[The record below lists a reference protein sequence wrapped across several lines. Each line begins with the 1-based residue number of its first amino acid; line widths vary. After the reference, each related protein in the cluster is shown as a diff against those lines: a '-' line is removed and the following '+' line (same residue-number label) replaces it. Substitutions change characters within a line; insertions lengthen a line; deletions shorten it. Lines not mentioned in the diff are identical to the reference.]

1 MAKYADCPPVLSQF
15 LFYLETI
22 KNVSPRTVDG
32 YYIDLRMFFRFL
44 QLHRGRC
51 KADTPVEEIEISGVT
66 IDDVR
71 AVTTMEVYEYLHFV
85 MDERE
90 NNPNTRARKVS
101 SLRSYFKYLTV
112 KTHQLETDPVKDIEV
127 PSIRKSLPKFLSLEE
142 SIQLLD
148 SVDGEFEA
156 RDYCILTLF
165 LNCGMRLSELVGI
178 DLNDIRGDSVRIVGK
193 GNKERIVYLND
204 ACRAAIKNCISARN
218 ARDYKNKDEKALF
231 LSRTGSRLT
240 GRRVEQ
246 IVDEYLAKAGLAGR
260 GYSAH
265 KLRHTAATLMYRH
278 GNVDI
283 LAIKEILGHAHVST
297 TEIYTHVSDDKLRNA
312 ASSSPLSNV
321 RRRAVKP
328 KDFSAEKSPENKE
341 TKGSDERG
349 GDDEQQ

>member
-1 MAKYADCPPVLSQF
+1 MSDYSDCPPVLSQF

-22 KNVSPRTVDG
+22 RNVSPRTVNG
-32 YYIDLRMFFRFL
+32 YYIDLRLFFRYL
-44 QLHRGRC
+44 MLSRGHCDR
-51 KADTPVEEIEISGVT
+51 ATPIDEVRIDGVT
-66 IDDVR
+66 IKDIR

-101 SLRSYFKYLTV
+101 SLRSYFKYLTI
-112 KTHQLETDPVKDIEV
+112 KTHQLEVDPVKDIEV
-127 PSIRKSLPKFLSLEE
+127 PSLRKSLPKFLSLEE
-142 SIQLLD
+142 SLALLD

-178 DLNDIRGDSVRIVGK
+178 NLSDIREDTIRIVGK

-204 ACRAAIKNCISARN
+204 ACRAALKNCITARN
-218 ARDYKNKDEKALF
+218 ARSYKNKDENALL

-246 IVDEYLAKAGLAGR
+246 IVDEYLEKAGLAGR

-283 LAIKEILGHAHVST
+283 LAIKEILGHEHVST
-297 TEIYTHVSDDKLRNA
+297 TEIYTHISDDKLRDA
-312 ASSSPLSNV
+312 ASASPLSEV
-321 RRRAVKP
+321 RRRGVKP
-328 KDFSAEKSPENKE
+328 KGLSADVPSEKAE
-341 TKGSDERG
+341 TDGAQQSG
-349 GDDEQQ
+349 GGGKQN